1 MSKLIRLFRN
11 FIRTHESSL
20 SHLIRL
26 FPVWTRQIQIFI
38 NNSNRIGANIYQRKW
53 KERGEKVDENERSTE
68 KYIRIVELAS
78 IRNSPFRLSI
88 PNSPGVPGLESV
100 LDCPPRGETEEQGGV
115 ERKGGRVS
123 RSRARRILQSLGVL
137 GYNWRGRIMECCQWA
152 QRAMAG
158 RAVPRLKRPEGWRG
172 TWSGQSSLRSEGGQN
187 VFIPFHPSLPFLSDQ
202 ECLSRLEWFIPSI
215 SGDYFIYRS
224 WEGGTPTPSGRR
236 ATLRRVSSHQHHVS
250 LASPSSFLPPNSAK
264 DLQGSSPPSSV
275 DVSVPRFRSLF
286 ENYQIL
292 SNSWLGSSL
301 CAATKGVISW
311 IPPRRE
317 FPAACGVSYTG
328 YIYISFHPSW
338 PGSKHFCSGGER
350 RDSILSV
357 SDQFL
362 TLLSMERRESTFF
375 FFSFIK
381 ILRHWGRNRW
391 MGVCLFLEGIRW
403 KSIGRVIWSQNI

>member
-1 MSKLIRLFRN
+1 MEHPLPLDAAPRCVASRRIS
-11 FIRTHESSL
+11 ITSL
-20 SHLIRL
+20 S
-26 FPVWTRQIQIFI
+26 
-38 NNSNRIGANIYQRKW
+38 A
-53 KERGEKVDENERSTE
+53 
-68 KYIRIVELAS
+68 
-78 IRNSPFRLSI
+78 
-88 PNSPGVPGLESV
+88 
-100 LDCPPRGETEEQGGV
+100 
-115 ERKGGRVS
+115 
-123 RSRARRILQSLGVL
+123 
-137 GYNWRGRIMECCQWA
+137 
-152 QRAMAG
+152 
-158 RAVPRLKRPEGWRG
+158 
-172 TWSGQSSLRSEGGQN
+172 
-187 VFIPFHPSLPFLSDQ
+187 LPL
-202 ECLSRLEWFIPSI
+202 
-215 SGDYFIYRS
+215 
-224 WEGGTPTPSGRR
+224 
-236 ATLRRVSSHQHHVS
+236 
-250 LASPSSFLPPNSAK
+250 PSSRQTPPKTCKDHPLP
-264 DLQGSSPPSSV
+264 PPSSV

-362 TLLSMERRESTFF
+362 TLLSMGRRESTFLF

-403 KSIGRVIWSQNI
+403 KSIGTVE